1 MFPITVRVGDIVT
14 VEGRDHSVRNTFS
27 LHSGGKLLLFTDGT
41 CFALIRAEPLSACR
55 LHPTSAA
62 CPRPAGVL
70 WLTIGAF
77 RCLHLVPSRFRLVRL
92 MVGRALLGT
101 SPAVAHGK

>member
-1 MFPITVRVGDIVT
+1 MGDIVT
-14 VEGRDHSVRNTFS
+14 VEGRDHSVPNVFS

-41 CFALIRAEPLSACR
+41 CSALIRAEPLSACR
-55 LHPTSAA
+55 SPLPPLAP
-62 CPRPAGVL
+62 CPAGVL

-92 MVGRALLGT
+92 MVGGALLGT
-101 SPAVAHGK
+101 PPAVAHGK